1 MSNYY
6 DVTFHELSGK
16 SVVKREIISE
26 KEPFNVWQDACV
38 SFSPD
43 ELNIQVNE
51 DTFVTLNRRFV
62 VRMDVEEVAD
72 PVDKKIKRHDEIMGV
87 VNTLSNMGF

>member
-1 MSNYY
+1 MSKYY

-16 SVVKREIISE
+16 SVVKREIISD
-26 KEPFNVWQDACV
+26 KEPFAVWEDACV
-38 SFSPD
+38 SFTN
-43 ELNIQVNE
+43 ETFNILVNE

-62 VRMDVEEVAD
+62 VRVDAEEVD
-72 PVDKKIKRHDEIMGV
+72 GPVDKKIKRHDEIMGV

>member
-1 MSNYY
+1 MSKYY

-16 SVVKREIISE
+16 SVVKREIISN
-26 KEPFNVWQDACV
+26 KKPFEVWEDACV
-38 SFSPD
+38 SFTED
-43 ELNIQVNE
+43 VLNIRVNE

-62 VRMDVEEVAD
+62 VRIDAEEVD
-72 PVDKKIKRHDEIMGV
+72 GPVDKKIKRHDEIMGV

>member
-26 KEPFNVWQDACV
+26 KDTFDVWQDACE
-38 SFSPD
+38 SFTD
-43 ELNIQVNE
+43 EILNIRINE
-51 DTFVTLNRRFV
+51 DKFVSLTRRFV
-62 VRMDVEEVAD
+62 VRIDVEEVEG
-72 PVDKKIKRHDEIMGV
+72 PVDKQIKRHDEIMGV

>member
-16 SVVKREIISE
+16 SVVKREIISD
-26 KEPFNVWQDACV
+26 KESFDVWQDACV
-38 SFSPD
+38 TFTDD
-43 ELNIQVNE
+43 ELTIQVNE

-62 VRMDVEEVAD
+62 VRIDVTIVD
-72 PVDKKIKRHDEIMGV
+72 GPVDKKIKRHDEIMGV

>member
-26 KEPFNVWQDACV
+26 KDTFDVWQDACE
-38 SFSPD
+38 SFTD
-43 ELNIQVNE
+43 EILNIRINE
-51 DTFVTLNRRFV
+51 DTFVSLNRRFV
-62 VRMDVEEVAD
+62 VRIDVEEVEG
-72 PVDKKIKRHDEIMGV
+72 PVDKQIKRHDEIMGV

>member
-16 SVVKREIISE
+16 TVVKREIISD
-26 KEPFNVWQDACV
+26 KQPFQVWEDACD
-38 SFSPD
+38 SFTEN
-43 ELNIQVNE
+43 ELNIRINS
-51 DTFVTLNRRFV
+51 DTFVTLNRQFV
-62 VRMDVEEVAD
+62 VRIDAVEVEG

>member
-16 SVVKREIISE
+16 SVVKREVISD
-26 KEPFNVWQDACV
+26 KEPFDAWQDACD
-38 SFSPD
+38 SFTD
-43 ELNIQVNE
+43 DVLNIRVNE
-51 DTFVTLNRRFV
+51 DTFVSLSRRFV
-62 VRMDVEEVAD
+62 VRIDVEEVD
-72 PVDKKIKRHDEIMGV
+72 GPVDKQIKRHDEIMGV

>member
-16 SVVKREIISE
+16 SVVKREIISD
-26 KEPFNVWQDACV
+26 KDPFDVWEDACV
-38 SFSPD
+38 SFSKD
-43 ELNIQVNE
+43 VLNIRVNE
-51 DTFVTLNRRFV
+51 EAFITLNRRFI
-62 VRMDVEEVAD
+62 VRVDVQEVEG
-72 PVDKKIKRHDEIMGV
+72 PVDKKIKRHDEIVGV

>member
-26 KEPFNVWQDACV
+26 KDTFDVWQDACE
-38 SFSPD
+38 SFTD
-43 ELNIQVNE
+43 EMLNIRINE
-51 DTFVTLNRRFV
+51 DTFVSLNRRFV
-62 VRMDVEEVAD
+62 VRIDVEEVEG
-72 PVDKKIKRHDEIMGV
+72 PVDKQIKRHDEIMGV

>member
-16 SVVKREIISE
+16 SVVKREIISD
-26 KEPFNVWQDACV
+26 KEAFDIWQDACE
-38 SFSPD
+38 SFT
-43 ELNIQVNE
+43 EEVLNLRINE
-51 DTFVTLNRRFV
+51 DTFVSLNRRFV
-62 VRMDVEEVAD
+62 VRIDVKEVTG
-72 PVDKKIKRHDEIMGV
+72 PVDKQIKRHDEIVGV

>member
-1 MSNYY
+1 MIKYY

-16 SVVKREIISE
+16 SVVKREISSE
-26 KEPFNVWQDACV
+26 KEVFDVWQDACE
-38 SFSPD
+38 SYTEEAFN
-43 ELNIQVNE
+43 LRINE

-62 VRMDVEEVAD
+62 VRIDTEEVDGPAE
-72 PVDKKIKRHDEIMGV
+72 KQIRRHDELMGV

>member
-16 SVVKREIISE
+16 SVVKREIISD
-26 KEPFNVWQDACV
+26 KESFDVWQDACIT
-38 SFSPD
+38 FTDD

-62 VRMDVEEVAD
+62 VRIDVEIVD
-72 PVDKKIKRHDEIMGV
+72 GPVDKKIKRHDEIMGV